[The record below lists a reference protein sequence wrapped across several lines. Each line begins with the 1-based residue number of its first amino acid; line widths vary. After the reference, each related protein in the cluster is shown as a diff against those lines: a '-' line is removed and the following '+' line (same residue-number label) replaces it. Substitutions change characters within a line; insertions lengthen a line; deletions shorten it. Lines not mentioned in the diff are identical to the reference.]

1 MTPDPAAQA
10 IWADARLAAALFAID
25 PVGLG
30 GVVIRSGPGPVRD
43 AWLTLVG
50 EMLPADTPQARIP
63 LNIQDDRLLGG
74 LDLPASLAA
83 RRPVIERGVLAQSHG
98 GVAILSMAERIE
110 DSVGARLAAV
120 LDTGEI
126 ILERDG
132 LAIRSPAQLGL
143 LALDEG
149 AAPDERPPDA
159 LMDRLAFHLD
169 LNGLGVREAAAGEP
183 SQGEVADARRRVSAV
198 ASPSSEIIDV
208 LCRASQDLGL
218 SSIRTPLLA
227 VRAARAHAA
236 WQGRLEITGED
247 AVVAARLVLAPRATV
262 APGESDPHVGDDP
275 PPQPPDQTP
284 DARAD
289 DPQEDRENKEGSQ
302 ADQLIDA
309 VRAVL
314 PDNLLDQPTFKP
326 RRLGRTSRGG
336 GRGSG
341 AAIQSSQRGRPIG
354 SRPGKPRAGERL
366 DLTATLR
373 AAAPW
378 QSLRDGGGVGGQVRV
393 QSQDLRIRRFIQR
406 REATTIFVVDASG
419 SAAYQRLAEAKGAV
433 ELLLAKAYVSRTRVA
448 LVAFRNTRAEVLLA
462 PTRSLTRAKRQLAEV
477 MGGGGTPMAA
487 GLEAGLDLALAE
499 QAKTRTPILVVLTDG
514 RANIGRDGAP
524 GRAQAE
530 TDALAAAQ
538 RVRGKGVGGVFIDTS
553 PRARPDGDRFAR
565 AMGAVYCPLPYCD
578 AGAVSNLVDGLR
590 AVKR

>member
-1 MTPDPAAQA
+1 MTPDPAAQT

-43 AWLTLVG
+43 AWLAMVR
-50 EMLPADTPQARIP
+50 EMLPADMPQGRIP

-83 RRPVIERGVLAQSHG
+83 GRPVIERGVLAQSHG

-110 DSVGARLAAV
+110 DGVGARLSAV
-120 LDTGEI
+120 LDIGEI
-126 ILERDG
+126 VLERDG
-132 LAIRSPAQLGL
+132 LATRSPARLGL
-143 LALDEG
+143 IALDEG
-149 AAPDERPPDA
+149 AAPDERPPDG

-169 LNGLGVREAAAGEP
+169 LNAIGVREAGAEELG
-183 SQGEVADARRRVSAV
+183 GEVIADARRALSTVS
-198 ASPSSEIIDV
+198 PPPLEIIDV
-208 LCRASQDLGL
+208 LCRAAQELGL
-218 SSIRTPLLA
+218 GSIRAPLLA

-236 WQGRLEITGED
+236 WQGRSEMASED

-262 APGESDPHVGDDP
+262 APGESAPQSGDDP
-275 PPQPPDQTP
+275 PSQPPEQSP
-284 DARAD
+284 DAPPGE
-289 DPQEDRENKEGSQ
+289 PQEDRANKEGSK

-314 PDNLLDQPTFKP
+314 PDNLLDQSESKP
-326 RRLGRTSRGG
+326 RRAGRTSSGG
-336 GRGSG
+336 GKGSG
-341 AAIQSSQRGRPIG
+341 AATQSSKRGRPIG

-366 DLTATLR
+366 DVTATLR

-378 QSLRDGGGVGGQVRV
+378 QRLRDGGGAGGRVRV
-393 QSQDLRIRRFIQR
+393 QPQDLRIRRFVQR

-433 ELLLAKAYVSRTRVA
+433 ELLLARAYVSRTRVA

-477 MGGGGTPMAA
+477 MGGGGTPLAA
-487 GLEAGLDLALAE
+487 GLETGLDLALAE
-499 QAKTRTPILVVLTDG
+499 HAKTRTPILVVLTDG
-514 RANIGRDGAP
+514 RANIARDGAP

-530 TDALAAAQ
+530 TDALTAAQ
-538 RVRGKGVGGVFIDTS
+538 RVRGRGVGGVFIDTS

>member
-1 MTPDPAAQA
+1 
-10 IWADARLAAALFAID
+10 
-25 PVGLG
+25 
-30 GVVIRSGPGPVRD
+30 
-43 AWLTLVG
+43 
-50 EMLPADTPQARIP
+50 
-63 LNIQDDRLLGG
+63 
-74 LDLPASLAA
+74 
-83 RRPVIERGVLAQSHG
+83 VIERGVLAQSHG